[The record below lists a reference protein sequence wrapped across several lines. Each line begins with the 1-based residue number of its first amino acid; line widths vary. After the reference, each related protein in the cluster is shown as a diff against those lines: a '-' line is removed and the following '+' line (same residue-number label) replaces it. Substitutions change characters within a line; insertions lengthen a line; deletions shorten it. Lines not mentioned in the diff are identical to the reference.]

1 MGHNKSSSKR
11 EVSNNTSLSQE
22 TWKISD
28 KLSNHTPK
36 GTKKKKQHP
45 KSKLSV
51 SKEIIKIK
59 SEINEIET
67 KTQ

>member
-1 MGHNKSSSKR
+1 MGNNKCSSKR
-11 EVSNNTSLSQE
+11 EVYNDTSLSQE

-28 KLSNHTPK
+28 KLSHHTPK
-36 GTKKKKQHP
+36 GTEKRECSKP
-45 KSKLSV
+45 KV
-51 SKEIIKIK
+51 RISKEIIKIK

>member
-11 EVSNNTSLSQE
+11 EVYNDTSLSQE
-22 TWKISD
+22 TWRISD

-36 GTKKKKQHP
+36 ETKKRKHP
-45 KSKLSV
+45 KPKISI
-51 SKEIIKIK
+51 SKEIIKIE